1 MARLSNSNSSI
12 RIDIVSDIMC
22 PWCIVGYKRLEQA
35 LNTFEGKVSFVLHWQ
50 PFELNPDMPAAGQN
64 LSEHIAEKYGSTP
77 EESLANRNN
86 LTQLGQSLG
95 FEFNFTS
102 ESRIYNTFKA
112 HQLLHWAGEQGKQH
126 ALEFALFNAYFTDQQ
141 DPSDTE
147 VLVATATQVGLNGE
161 EARTLL
167 KDGRYAD
174 TVRANQQVWT
184 SSGIQAVPAFIL
196 DQKYLLSGAQDPV
209 TIAQAI
215 QQVIDEA
222 Q

>member
-1 MARLSNSNSSI
+1 MARLSNI

-35 LNTFEGKVSFVLHWQ
+35 LDTFEDKVNFVLHWQ

-64 LSEHIAEKYGSTP
+64 LGEHITEKYGSTP
-77 EESLANRNN
+77 EQSQANRNN

-95 FEFNFTS
+95 FEFNFTP

-126 ALEFALFNAYFTDQQ
+126 ALELALFIAYFTDQQ
-141 DPSDTE
+141 DPSDIE
-147 VLVATATQVGLNGE
+147 VLVATATQIGLNGE
-161 EARTLL
+161 EARALL
-167 KDGRYAD
+167 MDGRYAD
-174 TVRANQQVWT
+174 MVRVNQKIWT
-184 SSGIQAVPAFIL
+184 SSGIQAVPSFIL
-196 DQKYLLSGAQDPV
+196 EQKYLLSGAQEPAA
-209 TIAQAI
+209 IAQAI

-222 Q
+222 P